1 MESETRLLEKIRN
14 YISKATLLNDDAIKN
29 DTLIFELGLL
39 DSMGLLFL
47 IDFIKSEFNVDVN
60 DAELTKENFE
70 SVNNISEF
78 VYNKLNIP

>member
-1 MESETRLLEKIRN
+1 MESEINLFEKIRK
-14 YISKATLLNDDAIKN
+14 YISKATFLNEDAIKN

-47 IDFIKSEFNVDVN
+47 IDFIKNEFNVEVN
-60 DAELTKENFE
+60 DTELIKENFE

-78 VYNKLNIP
+78 VRKKLNIV

>member
-60 DAELTKENFE
+60 DAELIKENFE

-78 VYNKLNIP
+78 VYNKLNVS